1 VPAGRQATSSRRIN
15 LHASILRYLAEI
27 ARLGSIRRASAT
39 LNVAS
44 SAINRQVLR
53 LERDLGVRVFDRLPS
68 GMQLTPAGEL
78 LLQHVRGTLQNFDR
92 LIAEMDGLQ
101 GIRSGHVTLAAVDSL
116 LVGFVPR
123 ALEDVSRRRT
133 RCGAGQRRCGRGGD
147 WS

>member
-1 VPAGRQATSSRRIN
+1 MPAGRQATPPRRIN

-27 ARLGSIRRASAT
+27 ARLGSIRGASVT

-44 SAINRQVLR
+44 SAINRQELR

-92 LIAEMDGLQ
+92 LLAEMDGLQ
-101 GIRSGHVTLAAVDSL
+101 GIRSG
-116 LVGFVPR
+116 
-123 ALEDVSRRRT
+123 
-133 RCGAGQRRCGRGGD
+133 
-147 WS
+147 